1 MMMHSPTSD
10 NSQRSND
17 NTIPRGMVKDLWKN
31 YRSAVFE
38 TFPDMEFEK
47 QHVHWTNEKDVH
59 LTADLYSGQHF
70 IKSRHVDIWDDKL
83 NIHNNVIYPKTGHNL
98 PCFGMDLMG
107 FSEKKVIIV
116 FDFQHPVENFLL
128 KVPPLPKTEETYRF
142 FEKGNHFS
150 DNIFVRYCRMEHV
163 NTYLPTFKYYL
174 SLYKEMIDNAKPTG
188 TDTSLYKDFD
198 SYMIR
203 LDPISGYLSSSFG
216 KEESEKLI
224 KEFFFSYAE

>member
-1 MMMHSPTSD
+1 MH
-10 NSQRSND
+10 N
-17 NTIPRGMVKDLWKN
+17 DLWAGYK
-31 YRSAVFE
+31 SAVFD
-38 TFPDMEFEK
+38 TFPDLKFEK
-47 QHVHWTNEKDVH
+47 QHESWTNKRGVN
-59 LTADLYSGQHF
+59 LTADLYSGKYF
-70 IKSRHVDIWDDKL
+70 IKSRHVDIWDEKL

-150 DNIFVRYCRMEHV
+150 DNIFVRYCDMEHV

-174 SLYKEMIDNAKPTG
+174 SLYKEMIDESKPTG

>member
-1 MMMHSPTSD
+1 MKRIGLMH
-10 NSQRSND
+10 N
-17 NTIPRGMVKDLWKN
+17 DLWAG
-31 YRSAVFE
+31 YRSAVFD
-38 TFPDMEFEK
+38 TFPDLKFEK
-47 QHVHWTNEKDVH
+47 QHESWTNKRGVN
-59 LTADLYSGQHF
+59 LTADLYSGKYF
-70 IKSRHVDIWDDKL
+70 IKSRHVDIWDEKL

-107 FSEKKVIIV
+107 FNEKKVIIV

-128 KVPPLPKTEETYRF
+128 KVPPLPQTTETYRF

-150 DNIFVRYCRMEHV
+150 DNIFVRYCDMEHV

-174 SLYKEMIDNAKPTG
+174 SLYKEMIDEAKPTG

>member
-1 MMMHSPTSD
+1 MH
-10 NSQRSND
+10 N
-17 NTIPRGMVKDLWKN
+17 DLWAG
-31 YRSAVFE
+31 YRSAVFD
-38 TFPDMEFEK
+38 TFPDLKFEK
-47 QHVHWTNEKDVH
+47 QHESWTNKRGVN
-59 LTADLYSGQHF
+59 LTADLYSGKYF
-70 IKSRHVDIWDDKL
+70 IKSRHVDIWDEKL

-142 FEKGNHFS
+142 FEKGNQFS
-150 DNIFVRYCRMEHV
+150 DNIFVRYCKMEHV

-174 SLYKEMIDNAKPTG
+174 SLYKEMIDNAIPTG

>member
-1 MMMHSPTSD
+1 MKRIGLMH
-10 NSQRSND
+10 N
-17 NTIPRGMVKDLWKN
+17 DLWAG
-31 YRSAVFE
+31 YRSAVFD
-38 TFPDMEFEK
+38 TFPDLKFEK
-47 QHVHWTNEKDVH
+47 QHESWTNKRGVN
-59 LTADLYSGQHF
+59 LTADLYSGKYF
-70 IKSRHVDIWDDKL
+70 IKSRHVDIWDEKL

-107 FSEKKVIIV
+107 FNEKKVIIV

-150 DNIFVRYCRMEHV
+150 DNIFVRYCDMEHV

-174 SLYKEMIDNAKPTG
+174 SLYKKMIDEAKPTG

>member
-1 MMMHSPTSD
+1 MH
-10 NSQRSND
+10 N
-17 NTIPRGMVKDLWKN
+17 DLWAGYK
-31 YRSAVFE
+31 SAVFD
-38 TFPDMEFEK
+38 TFPDLKFEK
-47 QHVHWTNEKDVH
+47 QHESWTNKRGVN
-59 LTADLYSGQHF
+59 LTADLYSGKYF
-70 IKSRHVDIWDDKL
+70 IKSRHVDIWDEKL

-107 FSEKKVIIV
+107 FNEKKVIIV
-116 FDFQHPVENFLL
+116 FDFQHPIENFLL

-150 DNIFVRYCRMEHV
+150 DNIFVRYCKMEHV

>member
-1 MMMHSPTSD
+1 MH
-10 NSQRSND
+10 N
-17 NTIPRGMVKDLWKN
+17 DLWAG
-31 YRSAVFE
+31 YRSAVFD
-38 TFPDMEFEK
+38 TFPDLKFEK
-47 QHVHWTNEKDVH
+47 QHESWTNKRGVN
-59 LTADLYSGQHF
+59 LTADLYSGKYF
-70 IKSRHVDIWDDKL
+70 IKSRHVDIWDEKL

-107 FSEKKVIIV
+107 FNEKKVIIV

-128 KVPPLPKTEETYRF
+128 KVPPLPQTTETYRF

-150 DNIFVRYCRMEHV
+150 DNIFVRYCDMEHV

-174 SLYKEMIDNAKPTG
+174 SLYKEMIDEAKPTG

>member
-1 MMMHSPTSD
+1 
-10 NSQRSND
+10 
-17 NTIPRGMVKDLWKN
+17 
-31 YRSAVFE
+31 
-38 TFPDMEFEK
+38 
-47 QHVHWTNEKDVH
+47 
-59 LTADLYSGQHF
+59 
-70 IKSRHVDIWDDKL
+70 
-83 NIHNNVIYPKTGHNL
+83 
-98 PCFGMDLMG
+98 MDLMG

-150 DNIFVRYCRMEHV
+150 DNIFVRYCKMEHV

>member
-1 MMMHSPTSD
+1 MH
-10 NSQRSND
+10 N
-17 NTIPRGMVKDLWKN
+17 DLWAGYK
-31 YRSAVFE
+31 SAVFD
-38 TFPDMEFEK
+38 TFPDLKFEK
-47 QHVHWTNEKDVH
+47 QHESWTNKKGVN
-59 LTADLYSGQHF
+59 LTADLYSGKYF
-70 IKSRHVDIWDDKL
+70 IKSRHVDIWDEKL

>member
-1 MMMHSPTSD
+1 MH
-10 NSQRSND
+10 N
-17 NTIPRGMVKDLWKN
+17 DLWAGYK
-31 YRSAVFE
+31 SAVFD
-38 TFPDMEFEK
+38 TFPDLKFEK
-47 QHVHWTNEKDVH
+47 QHESWTNKRGVN
-59 LTADLYSGQHF
+59 LTADLYSGKYF
-70 IKSRHVDIWDDKL
+70 IKSRHVDIWDEKL

-142 FEKGNHFS
+142 FEKGNH
-150 DNIFVRYCRMEHV
+150 IFVRYCKMEHV

>member
-1 MMMHSPTSD
+1 MH
-10 NSQRSND
+10 N
-17 NTIPRGMVKDLWKN
+17 DLWAG
-31 YRSAVFE
+31 YRSAVFD
-38 TFPDMEFEK
+38 TFPDLKFEK
-47 QHVHWTNEKDVH
+47 QHESWTNKRGVN
-59 LTADLYSGQHF
+59 LTADLYSGKYF
-70 IKSRHVDIWDDKL
+70 IKSRHVDIWDEKL

-107 FSEKKVIIV
+107 FNEKKVIIV

-150 DNIFVRYCRMEHV
+150 DNIFVRYCDMEHV

-174 SLYKEMIDNAKPTG
+174 SLYKKMIDEAKPTG

-198 SYMIR
+198 SYKTRSYFRI
-203 LDPISGYLSSSFG
+203 PIQ
-216 KEESEKLI
+216 
-224 KEFFFSYAE
+224 